1 MIIDI
6 HSHFWDAKEDLLP
19 EVKADLASAGANPEL
34 VEITAASH
42 EAGTSG
48 ADAVVVFGLRAR
60 NTGFVVSNDRVAE
73 FVHARP
79 AKRIGFASADPLFD
93 ADPLGEIQR
102 CVEELGMRGVKL
114 APTYQGV
121 EPLHPKLAE
130 IYAYAEKRGLPVLF
144 HQGTTFSR
152 KAPLKHAWPVL
163 LEDVAYR
170 FPELRMIVAHLGHPW
185 CGETVALI
193 RKQPHIYAD
202 ISALYYR
209 PYQFYQALKLADE
222 YNTDRKIL
230 FGTDYPFTT
239 IDSTMKGLADLEAF
253 IERHHLP
260 PLRAGLL
267 DGIVHRNALELLGL
281 KHPAAKQA

>member
-1 MIIDI
+1 MIVDI
-6 HSHFWDAKEDLLP
+6 HSHFWDHKLDLLP
-19 EVKADLASAGANPEL
+19 EVQADLANAGGDPKIM
-34 VEITAASH
+34 EITAASH
-42 EAGTSG
+42 AAGTAG
-48 ADAVVVFGLRAR
+48 ADVVVVFGLRAR
-60 NTGFVVSNDRVAE
+60 NTGLVVSNDRVAQ
-73 FVHARP
+73 FIAGDPKR
-79 AKRIGFASADPLFD
+79 RIGFGSGDPLHD
-93 ADPLGEIQR
+93 ADPLGEVRR
-102 CVEELGMRGVKL
+102 CTEELGMKGVKL

-121 EPLHPKLAE
+121 EPLHPRLVE
-130 IYAYAEKRGLPVLF
+130 IYAYAEKQGLPVLF

-193 RKQPHIYAD
+193 RKQPHVYAD

-239 IDSTMKGLADLEAF
+239 FASTMKGLKDLEAF
-253 IERHHLP
+253 IERYHLP
-260 PLRAGLL
+260 PLRPGLL
-267 DGIVHRNALELLGL
+267 DGIVNRNTLELLGI
-281 KHPAAKQA
+281 PNP